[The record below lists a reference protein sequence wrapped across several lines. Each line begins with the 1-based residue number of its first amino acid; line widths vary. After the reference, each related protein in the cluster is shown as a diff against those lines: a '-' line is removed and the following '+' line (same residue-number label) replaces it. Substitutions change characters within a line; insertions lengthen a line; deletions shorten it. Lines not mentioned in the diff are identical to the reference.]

1 MIQGTWAAAA
11 GTTVIN
17 VVGLHQSLVVTLDAT
32 ITNIQVKVA
41 GEGVLTD
48 LNSNQIIKS
57 ISDWQ
62 KRQSPQDLTAPY
74 YVIPCADGFIPY
86 KNVQILITKSAAGV
100 AGTVYGFSTRLGSS
114 FFQIVNQTALANSGI
129 DFKKFLFLY
138 VESAGATDKFNLT
151 FNCLDPKTDEPTTF
165 NHQADLP
172 ELVTDGTWTQIQKD
186 QVALMIDNTAFRY
199 NKVNVIPSA
208 NRSCYFGRFVMD
220 TVDQDLLNSM

>member
-1 MIQGTWAAAA
+1 MILGTWAAAA

-17 VVGLHQSLVVTLDAT
+17 CVGLHQTLVVTLDAT

-62 KRQSPQDLTAPY
+62 KKQSPLDLTAPF
-74 YVIPCADGFIPY
+74 YVIPLANGFIPY
-86 KNVQILITKSAAGV
+86 KNVQILITKSGAGA
-100 AGTVYGFSTRLGSS
+100 AGTVYGFSQANGDS
-114 FFQIVNQTALANSGI
+114 FFQIVNQTALASSGI

-138 VESAGATDKFNLT
+138 IESAASTDRWNLT
-151 FNCLDPKTDEPTTF
+151 FQDGF
-165 NHQADLP
+165 NHQAELP
-172 ELVTDGTWTQIQKD
+172 EMITDGTWTQTQKD
-186 QVALMIDNTAFRY
+186 QVAIMVDNTAFRY
-199 NKVNVIPSA
+199 SKVNLIPSA

-220 TVDQDLLNSM
+220 SVEQDLVNAMN